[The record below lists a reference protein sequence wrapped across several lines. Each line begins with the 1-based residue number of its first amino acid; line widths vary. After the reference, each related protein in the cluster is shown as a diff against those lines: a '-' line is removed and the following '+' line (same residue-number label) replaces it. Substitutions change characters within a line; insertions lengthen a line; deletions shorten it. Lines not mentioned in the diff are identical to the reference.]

1 MMKSKLPKSW
11 NDVTLR
17 HLIEIENIR
26 NDKSI
31 DGEPYAEITRSLL
44 MLSLFTG
51 VSYEEYESMPISS
64 LKKEIKSIEFL
75 NELPNGEPVKKF
87 KCGGYSWKVIFDV
100 NEFTAQEF
108 VNHYELTKDPTKV
121 MQNADKLLAIYCKP
135 YKFGFAKKLEQNKIC
150 EILKDAPI
158 KVIYPLTLF
167 FCNLI
172 MILSEDLKVYL
183 NNADKIMA
191 KKLREINHE
200 LQEVV

>member
-1 MMKSKLPKSW
+1 MKGKLPKSW

-64 LKKEIKSIEFL
+64 LKKEISSIEFL
-75 NELPNGEPVKKF
+75 KELPNTKVVKSF
-87 KCGGYSWKVIFDV
+87 KCGGYKWVVKFDI
-100 NEFTAQEF
+100 NELTAQQF
-108 VNHYELTKDPTKV
+108 VEHYELTKDSDKV
-121 MQNADKLLAIYCKP
+121 ISNANKLLSIYCEP
-135 YKFGFAKKLEQNKIC
+135 RKFGFKKKIEIKQRE

-158 KVIYPLTLF
+158 NAVYPLTVF
-167 FCNLI
+167 FCNLLT
-172 MILSEDLKVYL
+172 ILYEDLKDYL
-183 NNADKIMA
+183 NSADKMMA
-191 KKLREINHE
+191 KKLREIDRE

>member
-1 MMKSKLPKSW
+1 MKSKLPKSW
-11 NDVTLR
+11 NDVTLK
-17 HLIEIENIR
+17 HLTEIESIR

-44 MLSLFTG
+44 TLSVFTG

-64 LKKEIKSIEFL
+64 LKKDIKSIEFL
-75 NELPNGEPVKKF
+75 NELPSGEPVKKF
-87 KCGGYSWKVIFDV
+87 KCGGYSWKVVFDV

-108 VNHYELTKDPTKV
+108 VNHYELTKDPNSV
-121 MQNADKLLAIYCKP
+121 MKNANKLLAIYCKP
-135 YKFGFAKKLEQNKIC
+135 YKFGFAKKLNQDKIC

-172 MILSEDLKVYL
+172 TILSEDLKAYL
-183 NNADKIMA
+183 NSADKMMA
-191 KKLREINHE
+191 KKLKEINQE